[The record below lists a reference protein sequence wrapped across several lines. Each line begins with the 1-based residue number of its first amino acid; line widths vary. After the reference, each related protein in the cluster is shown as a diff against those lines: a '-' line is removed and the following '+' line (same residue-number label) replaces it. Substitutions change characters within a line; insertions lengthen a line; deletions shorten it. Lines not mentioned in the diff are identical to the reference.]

1 MTIQDMVLFAVSL
14 LAMFSPPAAIG
25 SAAALLSGAPV
36 KTQRRIAWLVARN
49 YAIAMI
55 LSITL
60 GHAALSLLGIEVA
73 AVTVTGAAALL
84 HQGWPLMTR
93 GGKAEEAPHR
103 DPQAAE
109 TIDWMSLATVPLT
122 FPLTIGGG
130 TIAVVITASGRYPTG
145 LDLAVLSGISIG
157 MAGVVAVTFL
167 LAGPFGSRMGAG
179 AMDVLAR
186 ISGIILLSL
195 GVQLA
200 VGGLRELFLKHHVI

>member
-36 KTQRRIAWLVARN
+36 KAQRRVAWLVARN

-60 GHAALSLLGIEVA
+60 GHAALSFLGIEVA
-73 AVTVTGAAALL
+73 ALTVTGAAALM

-93 GGKAEEAPHR
+93 GGKAEEAPQR

-109 TIDWMSLATVPLT
+109 TINWMSLTTVPLT

-130 TIAVVITASGRYPTG
+130 TIAVVITASGRFPTG
-145 LDLAVLSGISIG
+145 LDLAILSGISIG
-157 MAGVVAVTFL
+157 MAGIVAITFL

>member
-1 MTIQDMVLFAVSL
+1 MTIQDMVIFAVSL

-25 SAAALLSGAPV
+25 SAAALLRGAPM

-73 AVTVTGAAALL
+73 AVHCHGRRRPAASRLAADDPWRQSRRGA
-84 HQGWPLMTR
+84 
-93 GGKAEEAPHR
+93 HR
-103 DPQAAE
+103 DPQVAE

-157 MAGVVAVTFL
+157 MAVIVAITFL